1 MFCVLIHASLPLD
14 AMPCLRPHALDT
26 HSLLFLMPETLRC
39 GEGVGG
45 LAAVLATLATVGA
58 AFAPFL
64 GDETTAE
71 GCETVW

>member
-14 AMPCLRPHALDT
+14 AFPCLRLHALNT
-26 HSLLFLMPETLRC
+26 HSLLYLLPETLR
-39 GEGVGG
+39 GVGRVKV
-45 LAAVLATLATVGA
+45 LAAVFTALATVGA